1 MFAGAKFFTI
11 SLRFIGRA
19 VDVRIS
25 WRSGVGTALRVL
37 VRWRRRGREGLA
49 GYAMLGERFASE
61 KRACKPGSV
70 LEDGHLSR
78 GAVADV
84 LEQATRMRAGPAH
97 GIPICLCF
105 GWGLSSRRVAVAL
118 VRSYRTVS
126 AFLRVAA
133 GSLLF
138 CDTDPSGRPARPLAG
153 IPPCEARTFLIALEA
168 LRDRPAR
175 FPRRR
180 IIAQNAPRAVCAP

>member
-1 MFAGAKFFTI
+1 MAT
-11 SLRFIGRA
+11 S
-19 VDVRIS
+19 
-25 WRSGVGTALRVL
+25 
-37 VRWRRRGREGLA
+37 
-49 GYAMLGERFASE
+49 GERQASG

-70 LEDGHLSR
+70 FEDGHLSR
-78 GAVADV
+78 GVVADV

-138 CDTDPSGRPARPLAG
+138 CDTDPSGHPARPLAG

-180 IIAQNAPRAVCAP
+180 IIAQNAHRAVCAP